1 MTTAIDDSRGA
12 TPERPVLIVDDDHG
26 VRGVLAQILEDEG
39 HAVSTATN
47 GRDALDK
54 LHGSVTPCVI
64 LLDLMMPVMNGW
76 EFMTQRQEERD
87 IAAIPVVVISADQGA
102 RAKAEAIGA
111 VDCLEKPI
119 DLNRL
124 IDTVDRYCSV

>member
-1 MTTAIDDSRGA
+1 MATATDGNRRA
-12 TPERPVLIVDDDHG
+12 TEERPVLIIDDDHG

-39 HAVSTATN
+39 HAVRTATN
-47 GRDALDK
+47 GLDALEK
-54 LHGSVTPCVI
+54 LRGALKPCVI

-76 EFMTQRQEERD
+76 EFMSQRQEERE

-124 IDTVDRYCSV
+124 IDTVDRYCAA

>member
-1 MTTAIDDSRGA
+1 MATARDDSRGA
-12 TPERPVLIVDDDHG
+12 TEERPILIVDDDHG

-39 HAVSTATN
+39 HAVRTATN

-54 LHGSVTPCVI
+54 LRGSVKPCVI

-76 EFMTQRQEERD
+76 EFMTQRQGEGD